1 MLVVSILLACL
12 GLLMGVTLTLWVE
25 WEASVAHVARLR
37 FRNRVKPSTYALSDR
52 WHTYYRSF

>member
-1 MLVVSILLACL
+1 MLVVSILLACCL
-12 GLLMGVTLTLWVE
+12 ALMGVCLTLWVE

-37 FRNRVKPSTYALSDR
+37 FRNRTKPATYVLSDR